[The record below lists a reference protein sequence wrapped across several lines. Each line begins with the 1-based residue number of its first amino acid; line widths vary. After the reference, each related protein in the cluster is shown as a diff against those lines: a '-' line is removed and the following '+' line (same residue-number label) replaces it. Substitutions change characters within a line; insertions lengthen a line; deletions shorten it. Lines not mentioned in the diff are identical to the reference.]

1 MKFYMYV
8 VHEENKQM
16 AKNSEQKTILLRSYG
31 IKKVTNHEVI
41 KTLLIMIQAE
51 TQRSIESAR

>member
-1 MKFYMYV
+1 MYV
-8 VHEENKQM
+8 VYEKNKQM